1 MFSYWLLLTF
11 FFFCLGD
18 ILSFYEMQKAFWCCC
33 GIFVLYETFCFYKRS
48 KTEYL
53 LCGLCCFLVLAGG
66 FLSGNGKLETQKRW
80 KALFGKRIILQG
92 AVQPDSIQRK
102 EQGIAAVF
110 ASDRPLHGK
119 VRIFV
124 KTEHKNADLTVWK
137 LMSGKIRIAGVL
149 KEPVFLCNP
158 GTYDGY
164 LSNKIKGIYG
174 NISLLPEQLQKLG
187 EPLPVRFRFTAF
199 AQKVREKALA
209 QLRTG
214 TGSILP
220 GMVLG
225 GYQGVAP
232 EDADVFR
239 DNGIAHLL
247 AVSGTHVAVLT
258 VLLQGLLRPAGKKG
272 LIIIQSFLVLYA
284 LLCGLQP
291 AVLRSVAMACV
302 LLWGRSRKLKADS
315 ARLLLLTAWAL
326 LLANPFWLFDIS
338 FQLSF
343 VTTGGLLLA
352 GPKVTAYIPQ
362 KLPDWLRMVLGVTLT
377 AQIFSFPFS
386 VYYFHR
392 VSLIGLVSNL
402 LLLPALEL
410 AVLLFLAGLFLLFLE
425 SAGSL
430 LFSIFFP
437 FANDKNQSSMFL
449 NLLYSFAGD
458 VQQGSGMFA
467 AVSSISFSIAEYLL
481 QGAVSAGKLLTRL
494 PFAAIDIAGWNRV
507 QYLCYL
513 GFVFAFFDL
522 GPFHRLSSRQRKH
535 WLGGM
540 ITIFVLINISNFLFP
555 KDLTVH
561 FMDVGQGDAALVQTP
576 VGKNI
581 LIDTGGLQGD
591 ADISRMVLLPYL
603 RYLGVKQ
610 IDVLCLSHGDH
621 DHAGGAASVA
631 AKLPVKDV
639 LLGANAENSP
649 DVQALLKV
657 AGNEA
662 NIYRMK
668 KGEVWNVGDCKIVV
682 ASASG
687 RNFPAASV
695 ASRTSSV
702 TEENASSLVLQLS
715 CRGHSL
721 VFTGDAD
728 METEENA
735 MPMLRSADVLK
746 VSHHGSDT
754 SSSPHFL
761 DRIRPRFGV
770 ISCGKHNRYGHPGKE
785 TLERLAARNI
795 IPLRTDQLGAV
806 KIVFGK
812 DKVCWYSYRY
822 QENQF

>member
-1 MFSYWLLLTF
+1 MFTYWLFLTF

-18 ILSFYEMQKAFWCCC
+18 VFSFYEMQKAFWCCS
-33 GIFVLYETFCFYKRS
+33 GTFVLYEFFCLCK
-48 KTEYL
+48 KLKKEYL
-53 LCGLCCFLVLAGG
+53 LCGLCCFLVLTGG
-66 FLSGNGKLETQKRW
+66 FLTGNGQLKTQKRW
-80 KALFGKRIILQG
+80 EAIWGKQISLQG
-92 AVQPDSIQRK
+92 AVQPDSIKRK
-102 EQGIAAVF
+102 QQGISALFVAEY
-110 ASDRPLHGK
+110 PLCGK

-124 KTEHKNADLTVWK
+124 KTDCKNTDLTVRK
-137 LMSGKIRIAGVL
+137 FLSEKIRIAGVL
-149 KEPVFLCNP
+149 KEPVFLRNP

-174 NISLLPEQLQKLG
+174 NITVSLTQLQTLK
-187 EPLPVRFRFTAF
+187 EPLPLRFRITALS
-199 AQKVREKALA
+199 QEVREKALA
-209 QLRTG
+209 QLHAG
-214 TGSILP
+214 MGAILP

-225 GYQGVAP
+225 GYQGVAA

-258 VLLQGLLRPAGKKG
+258 LLLHALMRSAGKKG
-272 LIIIQSFLVLYA
+272 LIFIQSFLVMYA

-315 ARLLLLTAWAL
+315 VRLLLLTAWAL

-343 VTTGGLLLA
+343 VTTAGLLLA
-352 GPKVTAYIPQ
+352 APKVTAYIPQ
-362 KLPDWLRMVLGVTLT
+362 KLPDWLRTVLGVTLT

-392 VSLIGLVSNL
+392 VSLIGLASNL

-410 AVLLFLAGLFLLFLE
+410 AVLVFLAGLFLLFLE
-425 SAGSL
+425 SVGSAFL
-430 LFSIFFP
+430 SILFSFSG
-437 FANDKNQSSMFL
+437 DTYQSSMFY
-449 NLLYSFAGD
+449 NLFNSFTGD
-458 VQQGSGMFA
+458 LQQGSSILATLINLPFLA
-467 AVSSISFSIAEYLL
+467 AEHLL
-481 QGAVSAGKLLTRL
+481 QGAVAAGKLLAKL
-494 PFAAIDIAGWNRV
+494 PFAAIDIAGWNRM

-513 GFVFAFFDL
+513 GFFVAFFDL
-522 GPFHRLSSRQRKH
+522 GPFSRLSSRQRRH
-535 WLGGM
+535 LLWGM
-540 ITIFVLINISNFLFP
+540 VYIFLSIHFVRFLLP
-555 KDLTVH
+555 KDFTVH

-576 VGKNI
+576 EGKNI

-610 IDVLCLSHGDH
+610 IDALCFSHGDH
-621 DHAGGAASVA
+621 DHAGGAAGVA
-631 AKLPVKDV
+631 AKLPVKNV
-639 LLGANAENSP
+639 LLGANAKNSP
-649 DVQALLKV
+649 DVEALLKV
-657 AGNEA
+657 VGIKA
-662 NIYRMK
+662 NIYRLQ
-668 KGEVWNVGDCKIVV
+668 KGEAWNVGDCRIVV
-682 ASASG
+682 ASASD
-687 RNFPAASV
+687 RTFPAPA
-695 ASRTSSV
+695 V

-715 CRGHSL
+715 CQGHSL

-735 MPMLRSADVLK
+735 IPMLRRTDVLK
-746 VSHHGSDT
+746 VSHHGSNT

-761 DRIRPRFGV
+761 DHIRPCFGV
-770 ISCGKHNRYGHPGKE
+770 ISCGKNNRYGHPGKE
-785 TLERLAARNI
+785 ILERLATRNI

-812 DKVCWYSYRY
+812 DKVRWYSYRY